1 MCDAGAHECHVNAL
15 CVVSASNRGY
25 DCVCKA
31 GLEGNGN
38 ALWSRNDGFFDTIA
52 MGQSLGGNTSCII
65 VNVNPTNIQ
74 WRVGI
79 DIGRVPRRVTRKIL
93 K

>member
-52 MGQSLGGNTSCII
+52 MGQSLGGNTSCNIRLGPYKYLLI
-65 VNVNPTNIQ
+65 DLDVNLGQ
-74 WRVGI
+74 
-79 DIGRVPRRVTRKIL
+79 D
-93 K
+93 